1 MRQVRTKATIK
12 RGVEV
17 EMLFTPRL
25 YAFNGVQGVTMK
37 ADTTDL
43 MQVYSLYADIMF
55 CAALNLWTLQGN
67 AMEDAPFSRADFHE
81 FSAANPQEF
90 GKVLNFALEAFS
102 GKSLKDFMPS
112 AEKGAENG
120 GKSLK
125 KKSSSRLITI
135 LSRIFSLDR
144 SECRQNKQVG
154 HHKGSLNCD

>member
-25 YAFNGVQGVTMK
+25 YAFNGEQGVTMK

-43 MQVYSLYADIMF
+43 MQVYALYADIMF

-67 AMEDAPFSRADFHE
+67 RKEDAQFTRADFHE

-90 GKVLNFALEAFS
+90 GKVLNFALEALS
-102 GKSLKDFMPS
+102 GKSMKDFMPKGEKA
-112 AEKGAENG
+112 AETGEKTI
-120 GKSLK
+120 K
-125 KKSSSRLITI
+125 KKSSHRLTTM
-135 LSRIFSLDR
+135 LLRIFSSGK
-144 SECRQNKQVG
+144 SE
-154 HHKGSLNCD
+154 